1 MSHLIKNSNIRVSDM
16 DFDGI
21 KTSLKDFLKNQGEF
35 ADYDFEASGMTILM
49 DILAYN
55 TYYNSVLA
63 NYVANETF
71 IDSAVRRDSVVSLA
85 KALGY
90 RPKSARSAKAR
101 VGMTLTSAVGEPDSL
116 VMKAGTPFDTV
127 VKQQSYQFV
136 TLNDVIASNANG
148 TYDFGVFDLW
158 QGTFQSNRFTATG
171 ASAEKFTLPNANVDT
186 SSIVV
191 VVQESTSNLNYNYY
205 QPADVISD
213 VTDTSKVFYIQEG
226 LGNLTEIYFG
236 DDTLGVQLAAGNVVI
251 VTYITT
257 DGAASNGAKVFN
269 LAGMVE
275 GNSLV
280 QVSTYATASGGA
292 DAETI
297 DSIRFNATTYFG
309 VQNRAV
315 TSNDYKLLIQQN
327 FQNVKNVVTWGGEK
341 SNPPQYGKI
350 FICIQPQNAEFLT
363 SSEIEEIKTLMKLKS
378 VANIAPEFVN
388 PIYIDCLISTEVIYD
403 PVKNNN
409 NSEQLKTLVYDR
421 IMSYSNTYLGKFDSV
436 MRYSQLTRLIDQSDP
451 SIMNNLTDVKLY
463 TDFLPV
469 LNQPNDFT
477 FSYNNAIALHP
488 SSASFYSS
496 GFYMYGV
503 PQLVYLRDNSKGVI
517 EVHYYDV
524 GGVSRTV
531 GDVGVIDYS
540 TGKVSIPSLNV
551 TDYHGN
557 AIKLYMVP
565 ARLDAV
571 SKQNTLVRIDADDIT
586 IKLTA
591 NVGAT

>member
-1 MSHLIKNSNIRVSDM
+1 MSIIKNSNIRVSDM

-21 KTSLKDFLKNQGEF
+21 KTSLKSFLKNQGEF
-35 ADYDFEASGMTILM
+35 ADYDFEASGMTVLM

-71 IDSAVRRDSVVSLA
+71 IDSAVRRDSVVSIA
-85 KALGY
+85 KSLGY

-101 VGMTLTSAVGEPDSL
+101 IGMTLSSAVGEPDSL
-116 VMKAGTPFDTV
+116 VLKAGTPFDTV

-136 TLNDVIASNANG
+136 VLNDVVASHING
-148 TYDFGVFDLW
+148 TYDFGVFDIW
-158 QGTFQSNRFTATG
+158 QGTFQSNRFIASGTA
-171 ASAEKFTLPNANVDT
+171 AEKFTLPNANVDT

-191 VVQESTSNLNYNYY
+191 VVQESASNLNYNYY
-205 QPADVISD
+205 QPADTISD
-213 VTDTSKVFYIQEG
+213 VTATSLVFYIQEG
-226 LGNLTEIYFG
+226 IGNLTEIYFG
-236 DDTLGVQLAAGNVVI
+236 DNTLGAQLAAGNVVI

-257 DGAASNGAKVFN
+257 DGASANGAKVFN
-269 LAGMVE
+269 LAGTIE

-280 QVSTYATASGGA
+280 QVSTYSAAAGGA

-315 TSNDYKLLIQQN
+315 TSNDYKSLIQQN

-341 SNPPQYGKI
+341 SDPPQYGKI

-363 SSEIEEIKTLMKLKS
+363 TNEIEEIKTLMKLKS
-378 VANIAPEFVN
+378 VANISPEFVN
-388 PIYIDCLISTEVIYD
+388 PVYIDCLVTTEVVYD

-409 NSEQLKTLVYDR
+409 NSDQLKTLVYNQ
-421 IMSYSNTYLGKFDSV
+421 IMTYANTYLGKFDTT

-469 LNQPNDFT
+469 LNQPNDMT
-477 FSYNNAIALHP
+477 FSFNNAIDLHP
-488 SSASFYSS
+488 GASSFYSS
-496 GFYMYGV
+496 GFYVDGIS
-503 PQLVYLRDNSKGVI
+503 QLVYLRDNRAGLI
-517 EVHYYDV
+517 EVHYYDA
-524 GGVSRTV
+524 GGVSRTIGNV
-531 GDVGVIDYS
+531 GTINYT
-540 TGKVSIPSLNV
+540 TGQISIPSITV
-551 TDYHGN
+551 TDYHGT
-557 AIKLYMVP
+557 AIKLYMIP
-565 ARLDAV
+565 SRLDAV
-571 SKQNTLVRIDADDIT
+571 SKNNTLIRIDADDIT

-591 NVGAT
+591 NTGAT